1 MAFHPHAISR
11 ASLLDLIVERLR
23 KTKMSD
29 WIKIGLTLAG
39 FGIVTWS
46 SVQNL
51 EYRVDKIENTLETHL
66 EKHDA
71 QNREILRSL
80 QDMELQLT
88 RLQK

>member
-1 MAFHPHAISR
+1 MAFHPHAISHS
-11 ASLLDLIVERLR
+11 SLLELIVDRLR
-23 KTKMSD
+23 KLNMSD
-29 WIKIGLTLAG
+29 WIKIGLTIAG

-51 EYRVDKIENTLETHL
+51 EYRVDKIENNLETHL
-66 EKHDA
+66 DKHDA
-71 QNREILRSL
+71 QNKEIIRSL

>member
-1 MAFHPHAISR
+1 MAYLPSAYPQ
-11 ASLLDLIVERLR
+11 ASLLHLIVDRLR
-23 KTKMSD
+23 KLNMSD

-39 FGIVTWS
+39 FAIVTWS

-51 EYRVDKIENTLETHL
+51 QYRVDKIENNLESHL

-71 QNREILRSL
+71 QNREIIRSL